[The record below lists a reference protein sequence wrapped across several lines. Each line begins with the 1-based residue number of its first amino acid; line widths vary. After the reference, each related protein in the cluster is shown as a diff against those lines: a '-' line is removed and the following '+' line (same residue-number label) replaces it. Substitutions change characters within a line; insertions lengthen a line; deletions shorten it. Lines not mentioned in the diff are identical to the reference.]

1 MEGNVEEGDLRVEGT
16 SKWRQ
21 VWEIQDRKT
30 VKGSQTTRMGE
41 GGEIKPHTLVAVC
54 GLLATLSAMHLLLS
68 HWICTKQDVSLV
80 IRDEPGVKLHCRFTW
95 TWFSSNSTSYVS
107 SVVLASVSHSD
118 HTTLLLI
125 LMSNFRC
132 PMYKTKL
139 IPFIFVVFFF
149 FECFQHQFDWSFL
162 SAESLCLLELHVWI

>member
-1 MEGNVEEGDLRVEGT
+1 MEGNVEEGDLRGEGI

-21 VWEIQDRKT
+21 VWEIEDRKT

-80 IRDEPGVKLHCRFTW
+80 IRDEPGVKLHCLFTW
-95 TWFSSNSTSYVS
+95 TWFSSNSTSYLS

-118 HTTLLLI
+118 HTFFLLI
-125 LMSNFRC
+125 LMIHEQSQ
-132 PMYKTKL
+132 MSYVYVKTHTL
-139 IPFIFVVFFF
+139 FIYF
-149 FECFQHQFDWSFL
+149 CFQHQFDWSSL
-162 SAESLCLLELHVWI
+162 SAESLCSLELHVWI